1 MSLPLEGVRVIE
13 LAQIYAGPYCGLQ
26 LAQFGAEVIKIEP
39 PGEGEFLRMRPPFT
53 RGANSNFLMLNPGKR
68 SVAVNLKT
76 PRGRELVNLLLDS
89 ADVLVEN
96 YAAGALERL
105 GLGYDELATR
115 FPRLIYASCKGY
127 GSDSRWAQLGAMDFT
142 VQAAA
147 GIIDMT
153 GYSDRPGVRA
163 TAALIDTS
171 TGMHL
176 VAGILAKL
184 IERSRTGLGGRVE
197 VAMLDV
203 CTPATGGMILAAME
217 GRTLPRLGNR
227 HPTAC
232 PSNTYRA
239 ADGEILIYCL
249 TEDHWRRLTHLMGR
263 ADLLGNEHY
272 RDHLSRYANIEEID
286 GIVGG
291 WAAGQTREE
300 LVETLIAHGIPCA
313 PVRPITEVAA
323 DPELVQRGLIRDGQ
337 FEGKPIKVLGSAIK
351 LSGMAPDEGPTT
363 VAQLGHDTADV
374 LAGLGIGESELQALC
389 RDGVI
394 QITKTIVAKT
404 S

>member
-1 MSLPLEGVRVIE
+1 MGLPLEGVRVIE

-26 LAQFGAEVIKIEP
+26 LAHFGAEVIKIEP
-39 PGEGEFLRMRPPFT
+39 PEGEFLRMRPPAT
-53 RGANSNFLMLNPGKR
+53 RGANTNFLMLNPGKR
-68 SVAVNLKT
+68 SIALNLKE
-76 PRGRELVNLLLDS
+76 PRGRDLVMRLLER
-89 ADVLVEN
+89 ADILVEN

-105 GLGYDELATR
+105 GLGYDELAVQ
-115 FPRLIYASCKGY
+115 FPLLIYASCKGY

-142 VQAAA
+142 VQAAS

-153 GYSDRPGVRA
+153 GYADRPGVRA

-184 IERSRTGLGGRVE
+184 IERGRTGLGGRVE

-203 CTPATGGMILAAME
+203 CIPAVNGMILAAME

-227 HPTAC
+227 HPSAC
-232 PSNTYRA
+232 PSNTYQA

-249 TEDHWRRLTHLMGR
+249 TEDHWRRLARLMRR
-263 ADLLGNEHY
+263 ADLLEDARY
-272 RDHLSRYANIEEID
+272 RDHLSRYAIIEEVD

-291 WAAGQTREE
+291 WAAHRTREE

-313 PVRPITEVAA
+313 PVRTIAEVAA
-323 DPELVQRGLIRDGQ
+323 DPELAQRGLVRDGEFDGQ
-337 FEGKPIKVLGSAIK
+337 PIKVLGSAIK
-351 LSGMAPDEGPTT
+351 LSGVVAGEETT
-363 VAQLGHDTADV
+363 RVSQLGQDTADV
-374 LAGLGIGESELQALC
+374 LGGLGIGETELQSLR

-394 QITKTIVAKT
+394 G
-404 S
+404 

>member
-26 LAQFGAEVIKIEP
+26 LAHFGAEVIKIEP
-39 PGEGEFLRMRPPFT
+39 PGEGEFLRMRPPAT
-53 RGANSNFLMLNPGKR
+53 RGANTNFLMLNPGKR
-68 SVAVNLKT
+68 SIALNLKE
-76 PRGRELVNLLLDS
+76 PRGRALVMRLLEH
-89 ADVLVEN
+89 ADILVEN
-96 YAAGALERL
+96 YAAGALKRL
-105 GLGYDELATR
+105 RLGYDELAAQ
-115 FPRLIYASCKGY
+115 FPRLIYDSCKGY

-142 VQAAA
+142 VQAAS

-153 GYSDRPGVRA
+153 GYADRPGVRA

-184 IERSRTGLGGRVE
+184 IERGRTGLGGRIE

-203 CTPATGGMILAAME
+203 CIPAVNGMILAAME

-227 HPTAC
+227 HPSAC
-232 PSNTYRA
+232 PSNTYQA

-249 TEDHWRRLTHLMGR
+249 TEDHWRRLAHLMRR
-263 ADLLGNEHY
+263 ADLLEDGRY
-272 RDHLSRYANIEEID
+272 RDHLSRYAIIEEVD

-291 WAAGQTREE
+291 WAAHRTREE

-313 PVRPITEVAA
+313 PVRTIAEVAA
-323 DPELVQRGLIRDGQ
+323 DPELAQRGLVRDGEFDGQ
-337 FEGKPIKVLGSAIK
+337 PIKVLGSAIK
-351 LSGMAPDEGPTT
+351 LSGVVAGDEPTR
-363 VAQLGHDTADV
+363 VSQLGQDTAEV
-374 LAGLGIGESELQALC
+374 LGGLGIGETEIQSLR

-394 QITKTIVAKT
+394 G
-404 S
+404 

>member
-1 MSLPLEGVRVIE
+1 MLEGVRVIE

-26 LAQFGAEVIKIEP
+26 LAHFGAEVIKIEP
-39 PGEGEFLRMRPPFT
+39 PGQGEFLRMRPPASH
-53 RGANSNFLMLNPGKR
+53 GANSNFLMLNAGKK
-68 SVAVNLKT
+68 SVALNLKD
-76 PRGRELVNLLLDS
+76 PRGRDLLIRLLET

-105 GLGYDELATR
+105 GLGYDELASR

-142 VQAAA
+142 VQAAS

-153 GYSDRPGVRA
+153 GYGDRPGVRA

-184 IERSRTGLGGRVE
+184 IERGRTGLGGRVE

-203 CTPATGGMILAAME
+203 CIPAVGGMILAAME

-232 PSNTYRA
+232 PSNTYPA
-239 ADGEILIYCL
+239 ADGQILIYCL
-249 TEDHWRRLTHLMGR
+249 TEDHWRRLARLMGR
-263 ADLLGNEHY
+263 EDLLSDPGY
-272 RDHLSRYANIEEID
+272 RDHQSRYAIIEEVD

-291 WAAGQTREE
+291 WAAQRTREE

-313 PVRPITEVAA
+313 PVRPIDEVAA
-323 DPELVQRGLIRDGQ
+323 DPELVERGSVRDGE
-337 FEGKPIKVLGSAIK
+337 FNGHRIKVLGSAIH
-351 LSGMAPDEGPTT
+351 LSQPISPEGVTKVPE
-363 VAQLGHDTADV
+363 LGEDTAEV
-374 LAGLGIGESELQALC
+374 LSRLGIGEVQLQSLR
-389 RDGVI
+389 RDGVL
-394 QITKTIVAKT
+394 
-404 S
+404 

>member
-26 LAQFGAEVIKIEP
+26 LAHFGAEVIKIEP
-39 PGEGEFLRMRPPFT
+39 PGEGEFLRMRPPVT
-53 RGANSNFLMLNPGKR
+53 RGANSNYLMLNPGKR
-68 SVAVNLKT
+68 SIALNLKL
-76 PRGRELVNLLLDS
+76 PRGRDLLMRLLEN

-105 GLGYDELATR
+105 GLGYDELAGR

-153 GYSDRPGVRA
+153 GYADRPGVRA

-184 IERSRTGLGGRVE
+184 IERGRTGRGGRVE
-197 VAMLDV
+197 VAMLDA
-203 CTPATGGMILAAME
+203 CIPAVNGMILAAME

-227 HPTAC
+227 HPAAC
-232 PSNTYRA
+232 PSNTYLA
-239 ADGEILIYCL
+239 ADGQILIYCL
-249 TEDHWRRLTHLMGR
+249 TEDHWRRLAPLMGR
-263 ADLLGNEHY
+263 ADLLTDPRY
-272 RDHLSRYANIEEID
+272 RDHLSRYAIIDEVD

-291 WAAGQTREE
+291 WAAHRTRED

-313 PVRPITEVAA
+313 PVRPIAEVAA
-323 DPELVQRGLIRDGQ
+323 DPELGRRGLVREGEFDGQ
-337 FEGKPIKVLGSAIK
+337 PIKVLGSAIK
-351 LSGMAPDEGPTT
+351 LSGVDADEGPTR
-363 VAQLGHDTADV
+363 VSQLGQETAEV
-374 LAGLGIGESELQALC
+374 LSRLGIGEGELESLR

-394 QITKTIVAKT
+394 A
-404 S
+404 